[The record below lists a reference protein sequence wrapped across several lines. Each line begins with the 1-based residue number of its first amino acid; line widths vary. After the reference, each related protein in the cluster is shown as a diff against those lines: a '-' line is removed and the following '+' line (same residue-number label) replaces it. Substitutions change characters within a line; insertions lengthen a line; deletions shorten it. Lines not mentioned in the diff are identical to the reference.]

1 MKENSQSETDK
12 TIPTLPEESSTL
24 GDIRINNSV
33 IKNIVRLASL
43 EVDGV
48 YSVGGGFV
56 DGLAEM
62 FGTKDA
68 RGVEVTEDEGGNY
81 LIEVAV
87 IVRFGCEIAHTAVEV
102 QQSVKRQVQRM
113 TLKNVGKVNVT
124 VEGIRMEEP
133 ESAKKDKKSWDENI
147 SLQ

>member
-1 MKENSQSETDK
+1 MSDNSQAESEK
-12 TIPTLPEESSTL
+12 TIPTLSEESSSL
-24 GDIRINNSV
+24 GEIRINNSV

-62 FGTKDA
+62 FGTKDV
-68 RGVEVTEDEGGNY
+68 RGVEVSEDEGGNY
-81 LIEVAV
+81 LIDISVV
-87 IVRFGCEIAHTAVEV
+87 VRFGSEIAHTAVAV
-102 QQSVKRQVQRM
+102 QQAVRRQVQRM
-113 TLKNVGKVNVT
+113 TMKNVAKVNVT
-124 VEGIRMEEP
+124 VEGIRMDDPDKE
-133 ESAKKDKKSWDENI
+133 KKNWDENI